1 MRRAWALGF
10 IKFHLPFALSVT
22 QKWQIFFPKFV
33 WGIDDS
39 TDKTAKPYTGSHVCT
54 DVKKGCLENDDLEN
68 NDLENDDVENA
79 DLENDDLENDDLE
92 NNDLENDD
100 LENNDLENDDLKN
113 DDLENDDLE
122 NDDLEND
129 DLENDDLEND
139 DRDGV
144 AQRIKGLEGYRRQ
157 EMRGR

>member
-22 QKWQIFFPKFV
+22 QKWQIFFLKFV

-68 NDLENDDVENA
+68 NDLENA

-100 LENNDLENDDLKN
+100 LEN
-113 DDLENDDLE
+113 DDLENDDQE
-122 NDDLEND
+122 NDDLENN
-129 DLENDDLEND
+129 DLEKKPQGGGGGGELNRSVRNAPSPDKTKI
-139 DRDGV
+139 
-144 AQRIKGLEGYRRQ
+144 AYS
-157 EMRGR
+157 